1 MNRDEPANFKRI
13 ETQTMFRLPSA
24 TGASLTKPEPPMR
37 AEIRSGCSP
46 IRPQP
51 TFKPNTMSHA
61 KPSAKFNLKINT
73 RGKLYP
79 SRRKRCRGL
88 PKER

>member
-37 AEIRSGCSP
+37 AEIRSGCNIQTEYNVTCKAFGEIQS
-46 IRPQP
+46 
-51 TFKPNTMSHA
+51 KN
-61 KPSAKFNLKINT
+61 
-73 RGKLYP
+73 
-79 SRRKRCRGL
+79 
-88 PKER
+88 